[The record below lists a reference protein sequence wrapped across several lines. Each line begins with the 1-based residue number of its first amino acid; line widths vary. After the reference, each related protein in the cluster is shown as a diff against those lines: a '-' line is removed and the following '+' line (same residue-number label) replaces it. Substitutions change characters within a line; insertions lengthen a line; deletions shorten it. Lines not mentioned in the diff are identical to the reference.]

1 MNKNQQEYLKNETIK
16 RKEEFMT
23 RRTKIICTLGPS
35 TDNEAVMR
43 ALIEEGMNVARFN
56 FSHGPHDEQMG
67 RLKMLRKLRK
77 ELGKY
82 VAALLDTK
90 GPEIRLVEFEKGKTE
105 LKTGQTFTLT
115 TDDILGTDERVS
127 ITYKN
132 LADDVK
138 LGDHILIDDGLV
150 GLEVV
155 EIKPVAKPVN
165 TKVNARDIVCKV
177 LNDGVISNKKGVNV
191 PNVDLT
197 MPFISEKDYGDI
209 CFAVENDYDFIAASF
224 VRTAEDVM
232 EIRKILAEKG
242 GEDIKIISKIENM
255 QGVRNIDDIIR
266 VSDGIMVARGDMGV
280 EIPLEDVPVMQK
292 MIIKKVCEAGKI
304 VITATQMLDSMMKHP
319 RPTRAESTDVANAI
333 YDGTSAIMLSG
344 ETAAGMYPIEAV
356 KTMVRI
362 ATRTEHDIN
371 YLQRFRQRRTM
382 CNPDVTNAISHATC
396 TMAGDL
402 SAAAIVTVTKS
413 GRTARMISK
422 YRPNCTIIGECLTEK
437 VCRQLNLEWGVE
449 PILITEEQ
457 DASQLFEKAV
467 DVAEMAGFVSKGELV
482 VLTGGVPLGVSGTTN
497 LIKVQVAGHI
507 LVTGK
512 GLNGKKISGNLCVC
526 HSNEDLKSF
535 KDGDIIVAADTTN
548 EMMAQMRQAS
558 ALIVEAEGANCH
570 AAIAGLSL
578 DIPVLIAAKNA
589 LNVLKTS
596 AYVEVDCES
605 GVVSAN

>member
-1 MNKNQQEYLKNETIK
+1 
-16 RKEEFMT
+16 MT
-23 RRTKIICTLGPS
+23 RKTKIICTLGPS

-67 RLKMLRKLRK
+67 RLKMLRKLRA
-77 ELGKY
+77 ELGKPI
-82 VAALLDTK
+82 AALLDTK

-132 LADDVK
+132 LPGDVK
-138 LGDHILIDDGLV
+138 PGDHILIDDGLV

-155 EIKPVAKPVN
+155 AITPVAKPEEN
-165 TKVNARDIVCKV
+165 TANPMDIVCKV

-232 EIRKILAEKG
+232 EIRKILEEKG
-242 GEDIKIISKIENM
+242 GEDIKIIAKIENM
-255 QGVRNIDDIIR
+255 QGVRNMDEIIR

-356 KTMVRI
+356 RTMARI
-362 ATRTEHDIN
+362 ASRTEQDIN
-371 YLQRFRQRRTM
+371 YLQRFRQRKGM

-402 SAAAIVTVTKS
+402 NAAAIITVTKS
-413 GRTARMISK
+413 GRTAKMISK
-422 YRPNCTIIGECLTEK
+422 YRPNCMIIGECLTEK
-437 VCRQLNLEWGVE
+437 GCRQLNLEWGVQ
-449 PILITEEQ
+449 PLLIAEEK
-457 DASQLFEKAV
+457 DADKLFEKAV
-467 DVAEMAGFVSKGELV
+467 DIAEAAGLVSKGELV

-507 LVTGK
+507 LLKGK

-526 HSNEDLKSF
+526 HNTEDLKSF
-535 KDGDIIVAADTTN
+535 KDGDIIVAADTSN
-548 EMMAQMRQAS
+548 EMMPQMRHAS
-558 ALIVEAEGANCH
+558 ALIVESKDVNCH

-578 DIPVLIAAKNA
+578 DIPVMIDAENA
-589 LNVLKTS
+589 LTVLRTS
-596 AYVEVDCES
+596 AYVELDCEN

>member
-1 MNKNQQEYLKNETIK
+1 
-16 RKEEFMT
+16 MT

-115 TDDILGTDERVS
+115 TDDILGTDDRVS

-138 LGDHILIDDGLV
+138 PGNHILIDDGLV

-413 GRTARMISK
+413 RTYCENDFQIPSRL
-422 YRPNCTIIGECLTEK
+422 YDHR
-437 VCRQLNLEWGVE
+437 R
-449 PILITEEQ
+449 
-457 DASQLFEKAV
+457 
-467 DVAEMAGFVSKGELV
+467 VSDRKGMPSV
-482 VLTGGVPLGVSGTTN
+482 KP
-497 LIKVQVAGHI
+497 
-507 LVTGK
+507 
-512 GLNGKKISGNLCVC
+512 
-526 HSNEDLKSF
+526 
-535 KDGDIIVAADTTN
+535 
-548 EMMAQMRQAS
+548 
-558 ALIVEAEGANCH
+558 
-570 AAIAGLSL
+570 
-578 DIPVLIAAKNA
+578 
-589 LNVLKTS
+589 
-596 AYVEVDCES
+596 
-605 GVVSAN
+605 